1 MLTGIHI
8 LLTYSCTFECDHCF
22 LYCSPGASGT
32 FSLEQ
37 IRQLLAQ
44 AKETGTVEWIY
55 FEGGEP
61 SLYFPLM
68 IEGVRLA
75 KKQGF
80 KVGIVTNAYWAT
92 APEDAALWLA
102 PLAELGIDDLSISD
116 DAFHQND
123 ETNNTAKTAYLA
135 AVKLGLPVGSICIQ
149 APQVQAS
156 DAVQVE
162 KGKPI
167 IGGDV
172 RFRGRAVEK
181 LADGLPKAPHAGFTD
196 CPYEE
201 LENPSRVH
209 VDCYGHVQICQGISM
224 GSLWQKPLSEMVARY
239 DAHRHPICGPLLKG
253 GPLQLAREYGL
264 VPEDGYVDACHF
276 CFSVRKALIEK
287 YPEILAPRQVYG
299 L

>member
-1 MLTGIHI
+1 MLTAIHF

-44 AKETGTVEWIY
+44 AREAATIEWIY

-61 SLYFPLM
+61 SLYYPLM
-68 IEGVRLA
+68 IEGIRLA

-80 KVGIVTNAYWAT
+80 KVGIVTNAYWANN
-92 APEDAALWLA
+92 PEDAALWLK
-102 PLAELGIDDLSISD
+102 PLADLGVDDLSISD
-116 DAFHQND
+116 DTFHQDD
-123 ETNNTAKTAYLA
+123 ETNNTAKTAYTA
-135 AVKLGLPVGSICIQ
+135 AIKLGLPVGSICIQ
-149 APQVQAS
+149 APRVQESVAG
-156 DAVQVE
+156 QVE

-181 LADGLPKAPHAGFTD
+181 LAEGLPRVPHTSFTD

-201 LENPSRVH
+201 LERPERVH
-209 VDCYGHVQICQGISM
+209 VDAYGYVQICQGICM
-224 GSLWQKPLSEMVARY
+224 GNVWHQSLRKMIDNYQARK
-239 DAHRHPICGPLLKG
+239 HPICGPLLKG
-253 GPLQLAREYGL
+253 GPLELAHEYGITL
-264 VPEDGYVDACHF
+264 EDGYVDACHF
-276 CFSVRKALIEK
+276 CFLVRKVLIDK
-287 YPEILAPRQVYG
+287 FPEILAPRQVYG

>member
-8 LLTYSCTFECDHCF
+8 LLTYTCTFECDHCF
-22 LYCSPGASGT
+22 LYCSPEASGT
-32 FSLEQ
+32 FGLEQ

-61 SLYFPLM
+61 SLYYPLM

-75 KKQGF
+75 KQHGF
-80 KVGIVTNAYWAT
+80 KVGVVTNAYWAT
-92 APEDAALWLA
+92 AQEDAALWLA

-116 DAFHQND
+116 DTFHQND
-123 ETNNTAKTAYLA
+123 ETDNTAKIALAA
-135 AVKLGLPVGSICIQ
+135 AVKLGMPVGSICIQ
-149 APQVQAS
+149 APQVQAPG
-156 DAVQVE
+156 DTPVE

-172 RFRGRAVEK
+172 RFRGRAIEK
-181 LADGLPKAPHAGFTD
+181 LADGLPRVPHTAFTD

-201 LENPSRVH
+201 LEKPARVH
-209 VDCYGHVQICQGISM
+209 VDTYGNVQICQGISR
-224 GSLWQKPLSEMVARY
+224 GNLWQEPLLKMIAGY
-239 DAHRHPICGPLLKG
+239 DPHEHPICGPLLKG
-253 GPLQLAREYGL
+253 GPLQLARAYGIT
-264 VPEDGYVDACHF
+264 PEDGYVDACHF
-276 CFSVRKALIEK
+276 CFSVRKALLERF
-287 YPEILAPRQVYG
+287 PEILAPRQVYG